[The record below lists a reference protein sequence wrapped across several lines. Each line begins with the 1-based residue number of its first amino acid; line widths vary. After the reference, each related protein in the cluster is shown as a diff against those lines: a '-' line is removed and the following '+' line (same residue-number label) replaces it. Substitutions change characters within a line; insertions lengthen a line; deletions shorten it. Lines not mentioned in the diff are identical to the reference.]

1 MIQFKQGQSYG
12 NDLTVEVLKR
22 TPKTATIKTVFG
34 EQRVKVKVCPNRNI
48 EYISYKCWLIE
59 SVEDFDD
66 QEATRIALE
75 KAYFG

>member
-12 NDLTVEVLKR
+12 NDLTLEVVKR

-34 EQRVKVKVCPNRNI
+34 EQRVKVKNCPNRGI
-48 EYISYKCWLIE
+48 EYISFKCWLIE
-59 SVEDFDD
+59 SVENFDSE
-66 QEATRIALE
+66 EAQRLSLE